1 MLHIIYSPDWHA
13 LYSHTIDEIV
23 SAAKQGHGDRVL
35 VVPEQF
41 SFETERTLC
50 EAGGVQISRYAEVLS
65 FSRLA
70 ERSLA
75 LCGGIANPVMDQGG
89 RIMALARAVDQVR
102 PRLQFYA
109 RSAQRGDFLLQM
121 LSIVDELKSYR
132 IDSTQLQ
139 SAAVHLDGTLAV
151 KTQELSLLLEAY
163 EGVCAHGKQDPR
175 DRLELLCDH
184 IKNHK
189 FGKGFHLYIE
199 GFFGFTAIE
208 LQILSTF
215 LSIGAE
221 ITVCLCC
228 DGLFDGMQV
237 FSAVRKTARQLIQ
250 EADRCGAQVYPVA
263 LSDTFSPLRAVAL
276 SAFTRQS
283 EPACDAL
290 RLYTCT
296 DTRDEAETICADIL
310 HHVRNGGRFRDIAI
324 ACADEEVLRPV
335 LEEEF
340 ARCGIPA
347 FFAGKHPA
355 LRTPLL
361 SAVLCALRAATGQM
375 EREDIL
381 AWLKSDCAP
390 LSATECDI
398 LENYVLLWEL
408 SGSQWE
414 REFTLHPRGFGLSM
428 EDTDRALLALLNEL
442 RQRCILPLLA
452 LGKALRR
459 TDTVG
464 GYVLAVYEF
473 LQRTEF
479 SRRVALKIKALD
491 EENDLQ
497 ALQVTRQLYELLI
510 DALEQLYSVQFD
522 AQRSPEEFLRLMEII
537 LSQYQVG
544 RIPAV
549 LDAVTVG
556 SPAELQH
563 KSTKHLYIC
572 GCKDGCLPQV
582 PTGGS
587 LLNESERNRLRK
599 LGVCLAPDESEQMDR
614 SLMGTYALLCASQER
629 LCLSTGTEQSAYL
642 FQTLCRLYPESVRT
656 HSACLSP
663 AFATARTYGLWL
675 ARHNCNFTAPKEA
688 EDYRSFLQNA
698 GAFSF
703 GDLSHDS
710 ILGLY
715 GSPIRLSASRIDR
728 YASCR
733 FAFFLRDGLK
743 AAERKAAAFDAP
755 IYGTFVHYV
764 LEHTLRQVQ
773 QEGGIAQVEDD
784 RLQAIAR
791 FHMEAFLNTEVDPVL
806 MESQRFSYLLRRN
819 FAEVAEVVA
828 VLGRELRASRF
839 VPTDFELI
847 FAEGSPLPPVEIR
860 TGKVNAH
867 ISGAVDRVD
876 LFDAGGH
883 TFFRVVDYKT
893 GKKDFDYTELLERRG
908 LQMLI
913 YLFALQENGEK
924 YYGKPIHP
932 AGVLYV
938 PARDEVLHLSQKP
951 QDENEA
957 AERLKNHRRQGLLL
971 NDPILL
977 QAMEP
982 CGNTSPVLM
991 PYKMRKDGPSGD
1003 LMDLDQLRL
1012 LNRYV
1017 NQQLTELTQELY
1029 DGTITPNPYI
1039 RGNFGSCSYCPY
1051 RSVCHLDLGGCEMR
1065 SLKATSAKDF
1075 WQRLTQKEEHHG

>member
-1 MLHIIYSPDWHA
+1 MLHIVHSPDWHT
-13 LYSHTIDEIV
+13 LHSHAIDEIIL
-23 SAAKQGHGDRVL
+23 AAKQKQGERVL
-35 VVPEQF
+35 IVPEQF
-41 SFETERTLC
+41 SFETERALC
-50 EAGGVQISRYAEVLS
+50 EAGGAQISRYAEVLS

-75 LCGGIANPVMDQGG
+75 VCGGIAHPVMDQGG

-132 IDSTQLQ
+132 VDSTQLQ
-139 SAAVHLDGTLAV
+139 AAAGHLEGTLAV
-151 KTQELSLLLEAY
+151 KTQELALLLEAY
-163 EGVCAHGKQDPR
+163 EGVCTHGKQDPR
-175 DRLELLCDH
+175 DRLGLLCAH
-184 IKNHK
+184 IEKKK
-189 FGKGFHLYIE
+189 FGKGLHIFVE
-199 GFFGFTAIE
+199 GFFGLTAIE
-208 LQILSTF
+208 LQILTAF

-221 ITVCLCC
+221 VTVCLCC

-237 FSAVRKTARQLIQ
+237 FSAVRKTARQLMQ
-250 EADRCGAQVYPVA
+250 EADRCGAKVHQTA
-263 LSDTFSPLRAVAL
+263 LNVTPSPLCSVAL
-276 SAFTRQS
+276 SAFTRKK
-283 EPACDAL
+283 EAGCDGL
-290 RLYTCT
+290 RLYTCASAQEEVT
-296 DTRDEAETICADIL
+296 AICADIL
-310 HHVRNGGRFRDIAI
+310 DHVRSGGRFRDIAI
-324 ACADEEVLRPV
+324 ACADEEALRPL

-340 ARCGIPA
+340 DRCEIPA

-355 LRTPLL
+355 LRTSLL
-361 SAVLCALRAATGQM
+361 SAVLCALRAAVTQM
-375 EREDIL
+375 EREDVL

-390 LSATECDI
+390 LTPAECDI
-398 LENYVLLWEL
+398 LENYVLLWEI

-428 EDTDRALLALLNEL
+428 EENDEALLTKLNEL
-442 RQRCILPLLA
+442 RQRCILPLLS
-452 LGKALRR
+452 LGKALHRI
-459 TDTVG
+459 DTVG
-464 GYVLAVYEF
+464 GYVLAVYDF
-473 LQRTEF
+473 LQRTDF
-479 SRRVALKIKALD
+479 PGRVAQKIKTLE

-497 ALQVTRQLYELLI
+497 TLQVMQQLYELLI

-537 LSQYQVG
+537 LSQYHVG

-549 LDAVTVG
+549 MDAVTVG
-556 SPAELQH
+556 SPAALQH
-563 KSTKHLYIC
+563 KSTKHLYVC
-572 GCKDGCLPQV
+572 GCKDGCFPQI
-582 PTGGS
+582 PSGGS
-587 LLNESERNRLRK
+587 LLNESERNRLRE
-599 LGVCLAPDESEQMDR
+599 LGVCLAPEENEQIDR
-614 SLMGTYALLCASQER
+614 SLMGAYALLCAPLER
-629 LCLSTGTEQSAYL
+629 LCLSAGTEQSAYL
-642 FQTLCRLYPESVRT
+642 FQTLCRLYPESVR
-656 HSACLSP
+656 SQSNCLSP
-663 AFATARTYGLWL
+663 EFATAKTYGLWL
-675 ARHNCNFTAPKEA
+675 ARHKNHFIASKEA
-688 EDYRSFLQNA
+688 GDYRNFLLCA
-698 GAFSF
+698 GEYSF
-703 GDLSHDS
+703 GALSS
-710 ILGLY
+710 PSVMGLY

-773 QEGGIAQVEDD
+773 QEGGIAQVDD
-784 RLQAIAR
+784 ERLQAIAKS
-791 FHMEAFLNTEVDPVL
+791 HMEAFLKAEVDPVL

-819 FAEVAEVVA
+819 FSEVSEVVA

-839 VPTDFELI
+839 IPTDFELT
-847 FAEGSPLPPVEIR
+847 FAGDGPLSPVEIR
-860 TGKVNAH
+860 TDKVSAR

-876 LFDAGGH
+876 LFEAGGH

-913 YLFALQENGEK
+913 YLFALQQNGKE

-938 PARDEVLHLSQKP
+938 PARDEVLYLSQRP
-951 QDENEA
+951 QRENAE

-971 NDPILL
+971 NDPMLL

-982 CGNTSPVLM
+982 CGDASPLLM

-1003 LMDLDQLRL
+1003 LMDLDQLRML
-1012 LNRYV
+1012 KHYV
-1017 NQQLTELTQELY
+1017 NHELTELTEEIFE
-1029 DGTITPNPYI
+1029 GTVTPNPYT

-1051 RSVCHLDLGGCEMR
+1051 HSVCHLDLGDCEVR
-1065 SLKATSAKDF
+1065 SLKATPAKEF
-1075 WQRLTQKEEHHG
+1075 WQRLMQKEEHHG